1 MRGEYYLTTSPVS
14 TLSHMTE
21 VTSGLASTS
30 QLRLR
35 LPTPA
40 SRTWLV
46 TLEMLTL
53 GTSDTRDYTQRS
65 TLRLFVFALV
75 GLTSLEATDC
85 WSPKRGYDGNL
96 SHLRKLNNFKN
107 VSTTGC

>member
-1 MRGEYYLTTSPVS
+1 MRGDYYLTTSPVS

-53 GTSDTRDYTQRS
+53 GTSDTR
-65 TLRLFVFALV
+65 RL
-75 GLTSLEATDC
+75 
-85 WSPKRGYDGNL
+85 
-96 SHLRKLNNFKN
+96 H
-107 VSTTGC
+107 

>member
-1 MRGEYYLTTSPVS
+1 MRGEYYLTNSPVS

-53 GTSDTRDYTQRS
+53 GTSDTR
-65 TLRLFVFALV
+65 RLHSEEHIEIVCV
-75 GLTSLEATDC
+75 CSG
-85 WSPKRGYDGNL
+85 W
-96 SHLRKLNNFKN
+96 LNK
-107 VSTTGC
+107 S